1 MIKKEVILGERY
13 QLRYA
18 AGRYWLLDMMQDELS
33 YKPPLSM
40 NEVGAD
46 ILKMI
51 FQRMSTKE
59 IVELLSKEYDILE
72 ERAKEDVIQ
81 FRNEL
86 MRFGITIEE

>member
-1 MIKKEVILGERY
+1 MIKKEVIFGERY

-59 IVELLSKEYDILE
+59 IAELLSKEYDILE
-72 ERAKEDVIQ
+72 ESAKEDVIQ

>member
-1 MIKKEVILGERY
+1 MIKKEVIFWGRY

-59 IVELLSKEYDILE
+59 IAELLSKEYDILE
-72 ERAKEDVIQ
+72 ESAKEDVIQ